1 MEEFW
6 IFFGG
11 KEGFK
16 AFCMVLWVF
25 DGNMVGKWTN
35 EPCNGVDEVVNPF
48 WVITDPIIVSG
59 HRDTEIG
66 ITTIGIRRN
75 KSGCC
80 HIRTNILENCSRDSW
95 DATRGQ
101 P

>member
-6 IFFGG
+6 IFLEEKRVLWPFGG
-11 KEGFK
+11 TLSLLE

-48 WVITDPIIVSG
+48 WVITG
-59 HRDTEIG
+59 FA
-66 ITTIGIRRN
+66 
-75 KSGCC
+75 
-80 HIRTNILENCSRDSW
+80 HIFRISIKISLDCMIPRLKKTSMELASL
-95 DATRGQ
+95 
-101 P
+101 